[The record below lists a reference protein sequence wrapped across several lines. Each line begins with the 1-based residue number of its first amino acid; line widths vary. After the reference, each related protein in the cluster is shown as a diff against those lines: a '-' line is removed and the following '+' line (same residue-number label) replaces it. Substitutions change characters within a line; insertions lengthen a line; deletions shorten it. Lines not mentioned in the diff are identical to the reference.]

1 MLALSGNER
10 RAEEL
15 RDRAVAT
22 YRALGVSAEC
32 PAPPRAT
39 GRNLLRREGDVWAVG
54 FERRVVRLRDTKG
67 LRYIARLVRHAGQ
80 ELHVI
85 DLAGGADV
93 READATP
100 APDEQARAA
109 YRGRLTAL
117 RDQLEE
123 AERCNDVG
131 RRPVSAR
138 DGGDRGRAGRRLRPR
153 GARAPAAPS
162 ASGRP

>member
-1 MLALSGNER
+1 
-10 RAEEL
+10 
-15 RDRAVAT
+15 
-22 YRALGVSAEC
+22 
-32 PAPPRAT
+32 
-39 GRNLLRREGDVWAVG
+39 
-54 FERRVVRLRDTKG
+54 VRLRDTKG

-131 RRPVSAR
+131 RT
-138 DGGDRGRAGRRLRPR
+138 AGLREEMEAIAAELAGAYGLR
-153 GARAPAAPS
+153 GARARGGAERVRKAVTKCIRDQI
-162 ASGRP
+162 AKIGRTHDALGRHLTNAIRTGTFCAYVPETPVDWDV